1 MLLFIVDSMPL
12 DEQHFKVFF
21 GVVSLSLKS
30 IMAKKNYLILWI
42 FAVLKIR
49 LSVSRDNSF
58 LEDSIKKYGLQNAP
72 KKWFS
77 YIDVFFCKY
86 FSKFN
91 QKFNFN
97 LNSTLSPLSTGKI
110 PRNTVIECLN
120 RVSGFNNNYFL
131 NC

>member
-1 MLLFIVDSMPL
+1 M
-12 DEQHFKVFF
+12 
-21 GVVSLSLKS
+21 
-30 IMAKKNYLILWI
+30 MAKKNYLILWI

-49 LSVSRDNSF
+49 LCVARNNSF

-72 KKWFS
+72 KKWFA
-77 YIDVFFCKY
+77 YIDAFFCKY

-91 QKFNFN
+91 LNSNFN
-97 LNSTLSPLSTGKI
+97 LNSIFSPLSIGKI

-120 RVSGFNNNYFL
+120 RVSCFNNNYFL